1 MIFIFFFFLKSNFK
15 IHKTQVINKTLYKSF
30 YNKKQILNMS
40 IIKKI
45 NKIIDSSIGDFCQ
58 QIATKYDLSKDEL
71 IEMWHQS
78 NSVNKKKGTKKRSPY
93 QNYAAYLRP
102 LLIEKNPDITFGEIS
117 GETSRRWKEF
127 TPEQK
132 AQYKSTEARENEIPV
147 PNVAVLVEP
156 KEKKV
161 PKESKSRPVK
171 KANNSLE
178 CKKLPELKEMCKE
191 HGLTTTGKKQD
202 LIDRL
207 KNVNREEH
215 LSPVVALSDAEDS
228 DNDSHNDNDNDND
241 NDSDN
246 DNAVMD
252 DQQELVNGIS
262 PISMNGLVSLQ
273 EMDDESDET
282 QEPEEKPAQV
292 NYSEMTLAQI
302 KELCKERG
310 VSSKGN
316 KTELIHRLTA

>member
-1 MIFIFFFFLKSNFK
+1 MALIPSFYLKTLHQFEYLLNHKHILIKLFCHSHSYLQNLKS
-15 IHKTQVINKTLYKSF
+15 L
-30 YNKKQILNMS
+30 
-40 IIKKI
+40 
-45 NKIIDSSIGDFCQ
+45 
-58 QIATKYDLSKDEL
+58 
-71 IEMWHQS
+71 
-78 NSVNKKKGTKKRSPY
+78 
-93 QNYAAYLRP
+93 P

-228 DNDSHNDNDNDND
+228 DNDSHNDNDNPRK
-241 NDSDN
+241 S
-246 DNAVMD
+246 
-252 DQQELVNGIS
+252 Q
-262 PISMNGLVSLQ
+262 
-273 EMDDESDET
+273 
-282 QEPEEKPAQV
+282 
-292 NYSEMTLAQI
+292 
-302 KELCKERG
+302 
-310 VSSKGN
+310 
-316 KTELIHRLTA
+316 HRLIIVR